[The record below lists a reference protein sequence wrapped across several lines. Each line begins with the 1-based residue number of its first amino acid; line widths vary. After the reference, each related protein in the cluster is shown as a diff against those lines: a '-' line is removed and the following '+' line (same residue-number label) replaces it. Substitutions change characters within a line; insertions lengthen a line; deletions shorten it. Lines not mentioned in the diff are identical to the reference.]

1 MTERAARPTLDA
13 ATAAVFARIAL
24 AGVTREYPHQLAHVL
39 TSAGDV
45 RAPRRLHPSFYGC
58 YDWHSAVHTHWLLV
72 RLWRAFPDLPQRPQ
86 IEQQLDLHLQ
96 PAPLAAEVAYAADT
110 QRIAFERPYGW
121 AWLFKLAQEL
131 HHAPGLPAAGWRDAV
146 EPLAALFTS
155 RLLKWL
161 PRQQYPVRTGVHA
174 NTAFMLAFALDYAR
188 ASGQTRLARAVSDT
202 ALRFYVADRSAPS
215 TWEPSGNEFLSPSLV
230 EADLMRRVLAPA
242 AFRPWLEQWLPALD
256 GSNLLRPV
264 DVSDRGDPQGGHL
277 DGLNLSRAWCLYG
290 LASAL
295 DDQPARA
302 AALRQAAAAHLD
314 AGLRH
319 VDSGDF
325 LGEHWLAT
333 FAAYALFEVP

>member
-146 EPLAALFTS
+146 APLAALFS
-155 RLLKWL
+155 RRLLEWL
-161 PRQQYPVRTGVHA
+161 PRQQFPVRTGVHA
-174 NTAFMLAFALDYAR
+174 NTAFMLAFTLDYAR

-242 AFRPWLEQWLPALD
+242 AFRPWLEQLLPALD

-295 DDQPARA
+295 DDQPAWA

>member
-277 DGLNLSRAWCLYG
+277 DGLNLSRAWCLFG

-302 AALRQAAAAHLD
+302 AMLRQAAAAHLD

>member
-1 MTERAARPTLDA
+1 MTESAARPTFDA
-13 ATAAVFARIAL
+13 ATAAVLARIAL

-39 TSAGDV
+39 TSANDV
-45 RAPRRLHPSFYGC
+45 RAPRLLHPSFYGC

-96 PAPLAAEVAYAADT
+96 PARLAAEVAYAADA

-131 HHAPGLPAAGWRDAV
+131 HQAPEPPAASWRDAV
-146 EPLAALFTS
+146 EPLVALFSS
-155 RLLKWL
+155 RLLEWL
-161 PRQQYPVRTGVHA
+161 PRQQFPVRTGVHA

-188 ASGQTRLARAVSDT
+188 AAGQTPLERAVTDA
-202 ALRFYVADRSAPS
+202 ALRFYAADRSAPS

-264 DVSDRGDPQGGHL
+264 AVSDRGDPQGGHL

-302 AALRQAAAAHLD
+302 APLRQAAAAHLD

>member
-45 RAPRRLHPSFYGC
+45 RAPRVLHPSFYGC

-72 RLWRAFPDLPQRPQ
+72 RLWRAFPDLPQRLQ

-96 PAPLAAEVAYAADT
+96 PARLAAEVSYAADA

-131 HHAPGLPAAGWRDAV
+131 HHAPALPAAGWRDAV
-146 EPLAALFTS
+146 APLAALFS
-155 RLLKWL
+155 RRLLEWL

-174 NTAFMLAFALDYAR
+174 NTAFMLGFALDYAR
-188 ASGQTRLARAVSDT
+188 AAGQTPLERVVSDT

-242 AFRPWLEQWLPALD
+242 AFRPWIEQWLPALD

-295 DDQPARA
+295 DDQPAWA

-319 VDSGDF
+319 VDSGEF

-333 FAAYALFEVP
+333 FATYALITVP